1 MEADKITKCGM
12 RPALLQR
19 PQSGAR
25 SPHLAEPSAKKSER
39 WSILSKWSILG
50 RDEGHWYI
58 ETQKTRS
65 STTQM
70 QTLNTLTL
78 HTPSQYQRLMRVVK
92 GDSGKK
98 ARRLSTSISA
108 EIPMSVLNII
118 SKNPPIVAY
127 GRRWWSRHSR
137 KQGSRQAPTEHIRYN
152 TNEAI
157 MPICSLLFDVWYKY
171 ELWHQMF
178 EPDFL
183 FPAFPARLSSL
194 PEATSLRYFN
204 PPGFSRMILSTVWR
218 CSSTHFSSFF

>member
-1 MEADKITKCGM
+1 MRWINVNIIVITTIFLDTHPPMIAYGSWQNYKM
-12 RPALLQR
+12 WNAT
-19 PQSGAR
+19 SVA
-25 SPHLAEPSAKKSER
+25 ATASER
-39 WSILSKWSILG
+39 CQVTTSG
-50 RDEGHWYI
+50 RAQC
-58 ETQKTRS
+58 QKIRRVKHLVKVVHSRKGWRPLIDRDPKDNIQHNSNATNA
-65 STTQM
+65 
-70 QTLNTLTL
+70 TLNTLTL

-137 KQGSRQAPTEHIRYN
+137 KQGSRQPPTEHIRYN

-171 ELWHQMF
+171 EL
-178 EPDFL
+178 
-183 FPAFPARLSSL
+183 
-194 PEATSLRYFN
+194 
-204 PPGFSRMILSTVWR
+204 
-218 CSSTHFSSFF
+218 